1 MKYTRISFGIAACL
15 AVMALA
21 ACNDTPTQ
29 GSECSS
35 ATCAAGAD
43 NSGVLGGGG
52 GRTDTIPQPSSMG
65 DSTGVLG
72 GSGGH

>member
-21 ACNDTPTQ
+21 ACNDTPTHARDCT
-29 GSECSS
+29 SPSVC
-35 ATCAAGAD
+35 GA
-43 NSGVLGGGG
+43 NANGGVLGGGG

-72 GSGGH
+72 GGGGH